1 MGRAK
6 LAIGKNRDAIVKP
19 SHPRDRQSPAAEL
32 PELDRRIHERIR
44 LGILSA
50 LAINDSLSFND
61 LKRLLKTTDGN
72 LSVHA
77 RKLEEAHYISCNK
90 FFRGTHPA
98 YRISPDRDGPQ
109 SPRGISGT
117 DGRADTHDARG
128 LGIYFLSAY
137 FIQQSTLQILR
148 FYDAH

>member
-1 MGRAK
+1 MARFK
-6 LAIGKNRDAIVKP
+6 LAIPKRAEPAAKP
-19 SHPRDRQSPAAEL
+19 ASRRRPAEL

-77 RKLEEAHYISCNK
+77 RKLEEAAYVACHK
-90 FFRGTHPA
+90 FFEGRVPRTE
-98 YRISPDRDGPQ
+98 YRL
-109 SPRGISGT
+109 T
-117 DGRADTHDARG
+117 AAGRKA
-128 LGIYFLSAY
+128 LEQYL
-137 FIQQSTLQILR
+137 QQMEELIRITR
-148 FYDAH
+148 ED